1 MADLIQFDNL
11 RAVLEEF
18 AGEFRDTYRESL
30 LHNDRITKDPP
41 PSGERLADSVAM
53 NDVKAMVQEGDRAFE
68 VSINLRSYWKYVE
81 EGVQGSKN
89 PSSPYKNPGWSAY
102 PHILNWVQIKPVIP
116 RPSNT
121 VKRSNRSLSSL
132 QKSAAYMITRE
143 IAGDHPKHPT
153 RSGKGPG
160 GTVGSHD
167 FRDSREAVLTR
178 FRTRIRVAMAKDV
191 QNYVRALLAR

>member
-18 AGEFRDTYRESL
+18 AGEFRDTYRDSL
-30 LHNDRITKDPP
+30 LKHDRITRDGKD
-41 PSGERLADSVAM
+41 RLVDSVEA

-68 VSINLRSYWKYVE
+68 VTINLKEYWKYVE
-81 EGVQGSKN
+81 DDTR
-89 PSSPYKNPGWSAY
+89 
-102 PHILNWVQIKPVIP
+102 PHWPPPQAIARWVEIKPVIP
-116 RPSNT
+116 QQGRLASLPRPQQI
-121 VKRSNRSLSSL
+121 KSLTYL
-132 QKSAAYMITRE
+132 IGRKIARE
-143 IAGDHPKHPT
+143 GMT
-153 RSGKGPG
+153 
-160 GTVGSHD
+160 GSHD

>member
-30 LHNDRITKDPP
+30 LKHDRITQHGTD
-41 PSGERLADSVAM
+41 RLVDSVDA

-68 VSINLRSYWKYVE
+68 VTINLKEYWKYVE
-81 EGVQGSKN
+81 N
-89 PSSPYKNPGWSAY
+89 DTAPHWPPPSA
-102 PHILNWVQIKPVIP
+102 ILRWVEIKPVIP
-116 RPSNT
+116 RPDANGRVPSP
-121 VKRSNRSLSSL
+121 RSL
-132 QKSAAYMITRE
+132 AYLIGRKISRE
-143 IAGDHPKHPT
+143 
-153 RSGKGPG
+153 
-160 GTVGSHD
+160 GTTGSHD
-167 FRDSREAVLTR
+167 FADSREAVLTR